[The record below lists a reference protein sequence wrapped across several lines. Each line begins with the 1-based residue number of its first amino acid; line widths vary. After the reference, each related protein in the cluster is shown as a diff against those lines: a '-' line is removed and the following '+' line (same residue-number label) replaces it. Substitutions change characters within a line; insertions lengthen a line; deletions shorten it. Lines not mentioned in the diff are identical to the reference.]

1 MKYFIVFKD
10 IDRFGRSEVEEYIYN
25 KIVEIKEENIN
36 SIEFEIDFYRLCDID
51 NDRFVIISICKLN

>member
-10 IDRFGRSEVEEYIYN
+10 IDEFGKSKDKEYIYN

-51 NDRFVIISICKLN
+51 IDRFVIISICRLN